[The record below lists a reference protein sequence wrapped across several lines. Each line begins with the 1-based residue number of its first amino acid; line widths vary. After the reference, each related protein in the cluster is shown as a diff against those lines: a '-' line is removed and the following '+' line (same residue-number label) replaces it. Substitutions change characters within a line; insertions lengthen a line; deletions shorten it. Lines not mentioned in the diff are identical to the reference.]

1 MTVTMK
7 QMANT
12 GLSAALM
19 QLLFLTGTSAI
30 PFGQIYSRSTNISW
44 GPCDLESP
52 LEIQCATL
60 AVPRDY
66 TLRDANQT
74 IDLDLLKVPAVKGPS
89 KGSIL
94 FNFGGPGLPTRAN
107 LAERAEIYH
116 A

>member
-1 MTVTMK
+1 MK
-7 QMANT
+7 QMANN
-12 GLSAALM
+12 GLSAALL
-19 QLLFLTGTSAI
+19 QLLFITGTSAT
-30 PFGQIYSRSTNISW
+30 PFGQVHSRSTAINW
-44 GPCDLESP
+44 GPCTLESP
-52 LEIQCATL
+52 LDIQCGTL

-74 IDLDLLKVPAVKGPS
+74 VDLDLLKVPAVKGPS